1 MCREGAWGLR
11 FDVEKDGEQ
20 PETAAFFLYIIVIVH
35 GSEAAPE
42 GSTGDGWPTLRGDA
56 LLNRFFAFQSILPK
70 ALNALRLD
78 DALSKGFSW
87 AKNRFFTQ
95 RVNAPLMTIHP
106 RWPERRLLLAGPC
119 SALSH
124 GRVSISGASACC
136 AERWIPPDDASLLRI
151 REISLHIAIRLF
163 PACAWRSC
171 R

>member
-20 PETAAFFLYIIVIVH
+20 PETAAFLLYIIVIVH

-42 GSTGDGWPTLRGDA
+42 GATGDGWPTLRGDV

-136 AERWIPPDDASLLRI
+136 AERWIPFRGGSFVGI
-151 REISLHIAIRLF
+151 MM
-163 PACAWRSC
+163 
-171 R
+171 